1 MLKEAF
7 DLEIPEGKQI
17 RVHDST
23 SDVRWMVIPQRPEGT
38 EGLSEEELAE
48 LVTPESLVGTALAGQ
63 IPASDPHVAR
73 ALDGVVEG

>member
-1 MLKEAF
+1 
-7 DLEIPEGKQI
+7 
-17 RVHDST
+17 
-23 SDVRWMVIPQRPEGT
+23 MVIPQRPEGT

-73 ALDGVVEG
+73 GLDGVVEG